1 MEFLQMVILRLDAA
15 RRKSFSLS
23 SHSLANF
30 IRYSA
35 LALLLVV
42 CGAATSRA
50 ATLTVA
56 AGGNFQAALN
66 AAQPGDTIVLAAG
79 ASFTG
84 PFTLPNKGASTEWI
98 TIRTSTPDS
107 ALAPATG
114 RISPAD
120 SALLPKLLS
129 AGSGAAALQTA
140 PGAHHYRLIGIEI
153 RPSSPTALIYDLIK
167 LGDGASA
174 QNTLDKVPHH
184 LTLDRCLITAFPNQ
198 TLKRGISLHS
208 ASTDITG
215 CYIAGFKSTEQDAQA
230 VGGWN
235 GPGPFRI
242 INNYLEASGENLMFG
257 GAMPAIPD
265 LVPSDIE
272 IRRNH
277 FFKPL
282 SWRQSDPSYA
292 GTRWSV
298 KNLFELKSARR
309 VVFEGNLLE
318 NCWGDV
324 NSGYGAI
331 NLTVRGDSGP
341 QATLEDITIA
351 NNVMRHTHTGINVL
365 GKDTDQASQRGR
377 GLRVVNNLFIDVDG
391 QRWSGDGDFI
401 KISDMPDATV
411 DHNTVIHTGSD
422 IRTYGP
428 ANTGLV
434 FTNNLMRHNSYG
446 IIGQDQSSGQG
457 TINAYFPSST
467 IRRNVIAGASAGYPN
482 FYPTDNFYPSAIEQA
497 VFSNPATGDYSL
509 APVSPFKNQGTDG
522 KDVGCD
528 FGALTAATLAPAPT
542 PQPTPTPLPTPQPTP
557 TPAPSPTPAPTPA
570 PTPTPIP
577 SPTPQPT
584 PAPTATPQPT
594 PAPTPIVPGRAQA
607 SVLKARRDAQVLSND
622 LATNT
627 NTNSPASN
635 EQTIGPASRIASV
648 VADIQQAYM
657 DFGSERAIFPAASR
671 IETAL
676 SNALTFA
683 ASANSLVTQG
693 QLAEAKSSLQKA
705 IDHLELADVLMANGN
720 VENPV
725 DYAQY
730 FVRQHYV
737 DFLGREPDESGR
749 AFWTSKIAACGS
761 DAHCV
766 EVMRID
772 VSAAYFLSIEF
783 KETGYLVYRLYRA
796 SFGRS
801 VLFNEFLA
809 DTQEVEKGIIVGETG
824 WQAEL
829 AANKKAF
836 YQNWVA
842 RADFNER
849 YGSMTSGQFVDAL
862 FASMGVM
869 PASAERDALVA
880 SLQNRTATRADV
892 LAQIVNN
899 DEFSR
904 LEMNKAFVM
913 MQYFGYLRRD
923 PDPGGYAFWLQ
934 KLERHGGDF
943 RRADMVKT
951 FLVSTEYRD
960 RFKQQ

>member
-1 MEFLQMVILRLDAA
+1 MVILRLDAA
-15 RRKSFSLS
+15 RRKSLSLS

-30 IRYSA
+30 IRYTA

-50 ATLTVA
+50 ATLTVS

-66 AAQPGDTIVLAAG
+66 AAQPGDTIVLQAG

-120 SALLPKLLS
+120 APLLPKLLS
-129 AGSGAAALQTA
+129 AGFGEAALQTA

-153 RPSSPTALIYDLIK
+153 RPSNPAAMIYDLVK
-167 LGDGASA
+167 LGNATPA

-184 LTLDRCLITAFPNQ
+184 LTLDRCLITAFPFQ
-198 TLKRGISLHS
+198 TLKRGIALHS
-208 ASTDITG
+208 ASTDLTG
-215 CYIAGFKSTEQDAQA
+215 CYIAGFKSADQDAQA
-230 VGGWN
+230 VAGWN

-242 INNYLEASGENLMFG
+242 INNYLEASGENVMFG
-257 GAMPAIPD
+257 GATPGIAG

-272 IRRNH
+272 IRHNH

-282 SWRQSDPSYA
+282 SWRRGDPSYA
-292 GTRWSV
+292 GMRWSV

-309 VVFEGNLLE
+309 VVFEGNVLE

-324 NSGYGAI
+324 NGGYGAI

-341 QATLEDITIA
+341 QATIEDVLIQ
-351 NNVMRHTHTGINVL
+351 NNLMKHTPNGINIL
-365 GKDTDQASQRGR
+365 GKDVSQPSQGGR
-377 GLRVVNNLFIDVDG
+377 NLRIVNNLFVDMDG
-391 QRWSGDGDFI
+391 QKWGGDGEFI
-401 KISDMPDATV
+401 KMSDMRDVIV
-411 DHNTVIHTGSD
+411 DHNTVLHTGSD
-422 IRTYGP
+422 ISVYGP
-428 ANTGLV
+428 ASAGLV

-446 IIGQDQSSGQG
+446 IIGQDQSSGRG
-457 TINAYFPSST
+457 TINAFFPGAVV
-467 IRRNVIAGASAGYPN
+467 RRNVIAGGGDGYPN

-497 VFSNPATGDYSL
+497 AFNNPASGDYSL
-509 APVSPFKNQGTDG
+509 APISPFNNQGTDG

-528 FGALTAATLAPAPT
+528 FDALAAAMATPSATPSPT
-542 PQPTPTPLPTPQPTP
+542 PTPTPTPTPLPTPQPTP
-557 TPAPSPTPAPTPA
+557 QPTPTPAPTPA
-570 PTPTPIP
+570 PTPTPAP

-584 PAPTATPQPT
+584 PAPTATPTPT
-594 PAPTPIVPGRAQA
+594 PTSTGRAQA
-607 SVLKARRDAQVLSND
+607 SVLKARRDAQALSND

-627 NTNSPASN
+627 PASSPQTA
-635 EQTIGPASRIASV
+635 EQTSGAASRIASV
-648 VADIQQAYM
+648 VVNIQQAYM
-657 DFGSERAIFPAASR
+657 DFGSERGLFPAASR

-676 SNALTFA
+676 SSALMFAVNANT
-683 ASANSLVTQG
+683 LVTQG
-693 QLAEAKSSLQKA
+693 QVSEAKSNLQKA
-705 IDHLELADVLMANGN
+705 IDNLELADVLMVNGN
-720 VENPV
+720 VGNPV
-725 DYAQY
+725 DYTQY

-749 AFWTSKIAACGS
+749 AFWTNKIAACGS
-761 DAHCV
+761 DARCV
-766 EVMRID
+766 ETMRID
-772 VSAAYFLSIEF
+772 ASAAYFLSIEF

-801 VLFNEFLA
+801 VMFNEFLA
-809 DTQEVEKGIIVGETG
+809 DTQEVEQGIIVGETG

-829 AANKKAF
+829 TANRKAF
-836 YQNWVA
+836 LRNWVA
-842 RADFNER
+842 RADFNAR
-849 YGSMTSGQFVDAL
+849 YGSMTSSQFVDAM

-892 LAQIVNN
+892 IEKIVDNE
-899 DEFSR
+899 EFSR
-904 LEMNKAFVM
+904 LEMNKAFVT

-923 PDPGGYAFWLQ
+923 PDPGGYAVWLS
-934 KLERHGGDF
+934 KLEQHGGDF
-943 RRADMVKT
+943 RRAEMVKT